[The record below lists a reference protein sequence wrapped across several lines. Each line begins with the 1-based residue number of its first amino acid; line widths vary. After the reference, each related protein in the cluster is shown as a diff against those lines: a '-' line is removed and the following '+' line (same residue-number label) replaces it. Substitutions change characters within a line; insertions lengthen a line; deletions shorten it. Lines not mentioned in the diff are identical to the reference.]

1 MNMPGFS
8 AEASVATAGKRDK
21 CARRSAA
28 DNQINVV
35 VPAQTCC
42 GTVSAGCNGP
52 FGALATGRVSTT
64 VVGGVPFSCFGG
76 WQYAFINVC
85 RDLAT
90 GAITSRTNG
99 CGFCF
104 F

>member
-1 MNMPGFS
+1 MNIPRFS
-8 AEASVATAGKRDK
+8 AEASL
-21 CARRSAA
+21 SASRTY
-28 DNQINVV
+28 QLPHSSESEQTGV

-42 GTVSAGCNGP
+42 GRVSAPCNGP

-64 VVGGVPFSCFGG
+64 VVDGIANPCFGG
-76 WQYAFINVC
+76 WRYAFTDVC
-85 RDLAT
+85 RSLTT
-90 GAITSRTNG
+90 GATVSRTNG